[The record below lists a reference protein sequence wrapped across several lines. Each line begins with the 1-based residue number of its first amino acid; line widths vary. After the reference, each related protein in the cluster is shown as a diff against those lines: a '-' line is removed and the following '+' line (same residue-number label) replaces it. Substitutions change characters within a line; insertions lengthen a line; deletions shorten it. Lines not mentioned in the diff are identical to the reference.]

1 MADVM
6 SVCGVSSRDGQ
17 TSSSEGEEKKPAATA
32 SASGGS
38 MPEMSA
44 DSKHCFMP
52 LYHFVR
58 Q

>member
-1 MADVM
+1 M

-44 DSKHCFMP
+44 DSKQCFVP